1 MSRTDLIADAFTI
14 VRNALM
20 TGKEKVDVPASNMLK
35 SIFEILKA
43 EQYIEEFKVIE
54 DNKQGVLRVYLKY
67 EHGLPAIRNISRIST
82 PGKKTYVGAKDIP
95 QVLRG
100 KGIAIISTSQGLM
113 TNNQA
118 RERGIGGEVVG
129 YIW

>member
-20 TGKEKVDVPASNMLK
+20 TGKDKVDVPASNMLK

-43 EQYIEEFKVIE
+43 EQYIEEFKLIE

-67 EHGLPAIRNISRIST
+67 EHGLPAIKNISRIST

-100 KGIAIISTSQGLM
+100 KGIAIISTSKGLM

>member
-20 TGKEKVDVPASNMLK
+20 AGKDKVDVPASNMLK
-35 SIFEILKA
+35 GIFGILKA
-43 EQYIEEFKVIE
+43 EQYIEEFKLIE
-54 DNKQGVLRVYLKY
+54 DSKQGILRVYLKY
-67 EHGLPAIRNISRIST
+67 VHGLPAIKNISRISS
-82 PGKKTYVGAKDIP
+82 PGKKTYVGAGKMP
-95 QVLRG
+95 RVLRG
-100 KGIAIISTSQGLM
+100 KGIAIISTSRGLM

-118 RERGIGGEVVG
+118 REQGIGGEVVG

>member
-20 TGKEKVDVPASNMLK
+20 TGKDKVDVPASNMLK
-35 SIFEILKA
+35 GIFTILKA

-54 DNKQGVLRVYLKY
+54 DSRQGVLRVYLKY
-67 EHGLPAIRNISRIST
+67 DHGIPAIKNISRIST
-82 PGKKTYVGAKDIP
+82 PGKKTYVGAKDLP
-95 QVLRG
+95 RVLRD
-100 KGIAIISTSQGLM
+100 KGIAIISTSKGLM
-113 TNNQA
+113 TNKQA
-118 RERGIGGEVVG
+118 REQGIGGEVVG

>member
-1 MSRTDLIADAFTI
+1 
-14 VRNALM
+14 M
-20 TGKEKVDVPASNMLK
+20 TGKDKVDVPASNMLK

-67 EHGLPAIRNISRIST
+67 EHGLPAIKNISRIST

-95 QVLRG
+95 QVWRG
-100 KGIAIISTSQGLM
+100 KGIAIISTSKGLM

-118 RERGIGGEVVG
+118 REKGIGGEVVG

>member
-20 TGKEKVDVPASNMLK
+20 TGKDKVDVPASNMLK

-67 EHGLPAIRNISRIST
+67 EHGLPAIKNISRIST
-82 PGKKTYVGAKDIP
+82 PGKKTYVGTKDIP

-100 KGIAIISTSQGLM
+100 KGIAIISTSKGLT

-118 RERGIGGEVVG
+118 REKGIGGEVVG

>member
-20 TGKEKVDVPASNMLK
+20 TGKDKVDVPASNMLK

-67 EHGLPAIRNISRIST
+67 EHGLPAIKNISRIST
-82 PGKKTYVGAKDIP
+82 PGKKTYVGTKDIP

-100 KGIAIISTSQGLM
+100 KGIAIISTSKGLM

-118 RERGIGGEVVG
+118 REKGIGGEVVG

>member
-20 TGKEKVDVPASNMLK
+20 TGKDKVDVPASNMLK
-35 SIFEILKA
+35 SIFGILKA

-67 EHGLPAIRNISRIST
+67 EHGLPAIRNISRVSS
-82 PGKKTYVGAKDIP
+82 PGKKTYVGVDEIP

-100 KGIAIISTSQGLM
+100 KGIAIISTSKGLM
-113 TNNQA
+113 TNIQA
-118 RERGIGGEVVG
+118 KEQGIGGEVVG

>member
-20 TGKEKVDVPASNMLK
+20 TGKDKVDVPASNMLK

-43 EQYIEEFKVIE
+43 EQYIEEFKLIE

-67 EHGLPAIRNISRIST
+67 EHGLPAIKNISRIST

-100 KGIAIISTSQGLM
+100 KGIAIISTSKGLM

-118 RERGIGGEVVG
+118 REKGIGGEVVG

>member
-20 TGKEKVDVPASNMLK
+20 TGKDKVDVPASNMLK

-67 EHGLPAIRNISRIST
+67 EHGLPAIKNISRIST

-100 KGIAIISTSQGLM
+100 KGIAIISTSKGLM

-118 RERGIGGEVVG
+118 REKGIGGEVVG